1 MKKQS
6 QLKLTYFMT
15 VLALMPLFILSFY
28 FIYKSRADVLNEK
41 TDKIHELAKAKQTT
55 LENHLQNYI
64 KNLNSF
70 AKNKIIINSL
80 KNNKFDDSV
89 YQFVKQFQENMWGPS
104 HHIFIADPKGN
115 IVLSPYHGKNKK
127 SSHFGHSISSSK
139 YFKPSLK
146 ETQVTDFYGFEE
158 STHYHQLVMVPIK
171 SGGKT
176 HGVIISEITIQYFL
190 DLLAKDFKLG
200 KSGQVYLSTLDFQK
214 VEHSKEVEIGNVS
227 NPLLQQAFAESDG
240 YGETKNSNG
249 TEVLGAYLK
258 SKNFPW
264 ILAVEIDKSEVLASI
279 NKTTTILS
287 FAYGIYLFI
296 FLFIFSRIVRMLK
309 KPVQD
314 VSETLTTISHDAV
327 INSSKMGSS
336 TRHLEEGSLQLAEAL
351 VENQGQLEKVV
362 GDIKDDTSL
371 IKKSLDIS
379 VKAKTASN
387 EGSEVVEK
395 LTQSIQDNI
404 NVNEQVQNEFSKVMK
419 DITSIVESIKVIQDK
434 TNLIN
439 DIVFQTKL
447 LSFNASVEAARA
459 GEHGKGFAVVAEEV
473 GNLANMS
480 GSASVEIQEMI
491 NESVQKVQKVVTES
505 QATLTNVLNLS
516 SEKLDTSKVNVEACF
531 DLFNQISKCVIDV
544 HENIDQISQSSIEKT
559 SAIDEVNDRFIALK
573 AVSEKS
579 TAVAKDVGSLT
590 KKLHEDSTKLEEVSK
605 ELSAKFAA

>member
-1 MKKQS
+1 
-6 QLKLTYFMT
+6 
-15 VLALMPLFILSFY
+15 
-28 FIYKSRADVLNEK
+28 
-41 TDKIHELAKAKQTT
+41 
-55 LENHLQNYI
+55 
-64 KNLNSF
+64 
-70 AKNKIIINSL
+70 
-80 KNNKFDDSV
+80 
-89 YQFVKQFQENMWGPS
+89 
-104 HHIFIADPKGN
+104 
-115 IVLSPYHGKNKK
+115 
-127 SSHFGHSISSSK
+127 
-139 YFKPSLK
+139 
-146 ETQVTDFYGFEE
+146 
-158 STHYHQLVMVPIK
+158 
-171 SGGKT
+171 
-176 HGVIISEITIQYFL
+176 
-190 DLLAKDFKLG
+190 
-200 KSGQVYLSTLDFQK
+200 
-214 VEHSKEVEIGNVS
+214 
-227 NPLLQQAFAESDG
+227 
-240 YGETKNSNG
+240 
-249 TEVLGAYLK
+249 
-258 SKNFPW
+258 
-264 ILAVEIDKSEVLASI
+264 
-279 NKTTTILS
+279 
-287 FAYGIYLFI
+287 
-296 FLFIFSRIVRMLK
+296 
-309 KPVQD
+309 
-314 VSETLTTISHDAV
+314 
-327 INSSKMGSS
+327 MGSS